1 MEGPMDKIAK
11 AAEFLDKVGQGEGGF
26 LQKLMQDHMGADL
39 VRFITNYAQVF
50 SRQVEDMEQAAGSLM
65 ILGYLIRAHEE
76 AKGEGEDGQ
85 PSIN

>member
-1 MEGPMDKIAK
+1 MDKVAK

-26 LQKLMQDHMGADL
+26 LQKLMHDHVGADL
-39 VRFITNYAQVF
+39 VRFINHYAQAF

-76 AKGEGEDGQ
+76 ANGEKDDGQ
-85 PSIN
+85 PPIN